1 MKSAKY
7 VSYVAISTRRNPKKG
22 CFMKQ
27 DNITDIPTYLREHSD
42 EMGTRILESYPPLHS
57 VDDPPSP
64 TIARLLRKPYPAQTL
79 AIMGLVRRWQQAR
92 AGAVIAE
99 CGTGKT
105 LISLGAIQTH
115 AENRPFTA
123 VAMVPPQL
131 VEKWCREALLTLPRL
146 RIFIIDGL
154 RTPTKSNSHHGVN
167 EVKLRNKRIVREGLK
182 TSLTELRLRKTSPSP
197 RMRWDSICS
206 SPALFVV
213 GRDRAK
219 LGYFWRHAY
228 QVARCGRYQGSVVN
242 PDSGSPVYLGSEGER
257 LLAMDFKKVKL
268 SETLGQ
274 GEGTNHARRPLYS
287 ALWQA
292 DGRKIRRFAPVDFIG
307 RYMDGFF
314 DYAIADEVHE
324 LKGGDTAQGNALGTL
339 AASARHIAVLT
350 GTLLGGYADELFNI
364 LFRLGSSRMLEEG
377 FEYGDAGVRAFTET
391 YGLLEKITVIEPADN
406 ACSEARVTTR
416 VRHRPGASPLL
427 FGRFLMSLGAFVSL
441 EDISDALPP
450 YREEIVSVEMDQ
462 PLQKAYEDMEEA
474 IKKAFRE
481 HRGNSSVASVALNA
495 LLAYPDRPFGFGDLI
510 GREFNPE
517 TQRREPFLI
526 AATRD
531 LDENFVYAKERRL
544 VEEIKCSL
552 ERGRKVQVYAVYTQ
566 KRDVTRRLESILA
579 KEGIRVAVL
588 TTQVAPEEREAWY
601 ERQLRA
607 SIQVVIGHPRLVQTG
622 LDLLSFPDIFFY
634 ETGYSIYT
642 LRQASRRSW
651 RIGQWANVN
660 VKFFHYAAT
669 MQETCLRLMGKKL
682 LVSLAME
689 GKFATDGLQAID
701 EGDDILMAMAR
712 ELVTEKGIGES
723 ADAVWKRLVQKQ
735 SEVFGVR
742 TAETSPSEMEAEP
755 LERDVPAVIIP
766 PPAPIPALVTQLLM
780 FGSSIEN
787 VPKRKP
793 SRQTTLAIT
802 TSSQLGLF

>member
-1 MKSAKY
+1 L
-7 VSYVAISTRRNPKKG
+7 PKLE
-22 CFMKQ
+22 
-27 DNITDIPTYLREHSD
+27 NIADYLRANAQEL
-42 EMGTRILESYPPLHS
+42 GNRILESYPPLHAI
-57 VDDPPSP
+57 DDPPSP
-64 TIARLLRKPYPAQTL
+64 MIGKLLRKPYPAQTL

-105 LISLGAIQTH
+105 LISLAAVQTH
-115 AENRPFTA
+115 AEDRSCTA
-123 VAMVPPQL
+123 LAMVPPQL
-131 VEKWCREALLTLPRL
+131 VEKWCREAILTLPRV
-146 RIFIIDGL
+146 RVFIVDGL
-154 RTPTKSNSHHGVN
+154 RTPTNSNSHHGVN
-167 EVKLRNKRIVREGLK
+167 EVKLRNKRIVREGLR
-182 TSLTELRLRKTSPSP
+182 TSLSELRLRRTSSSA
-197 RMRWDSICS
+197 RKRWDTLCP

-242 PDSGSPVYLGSEGER
+242 PDSGAPVYLGKEGER

-268 SETLGQ
+268 SEMLGQ
-274 GEGTNHARRPLYS
+274 AEGTNHARRPLYS

-292 DGRKIRRFAPVDFIG
+292 DETKIRRFAPVDFIG

-339 AASARHIAVLT
+339 ASSARHIAVLT

-364 LFRLGSSRMLEEG
+364 LFRLESSRMLEEG
-377 FEYGDAGVRAFTET
+377 FEYGEAGVRAFTET

-416 VRHRPGASPLL
+416 LRHRPGASPLL

-441 EDISDALPP
+441 EDISAALPP
-450 YREEIVSVEMDQ
+450 YREEVVSVEMDQ
-462 PLQKAYEDMEEA
+462 PLQKAYEDMEQD
-474 IKKAFRE
+474 IKKALRE
-481 HRGNSSVASVALNA
+481 HRGNQSVASVALNA

-531 LDENFVYAKERRL
+531 LDEDFVFAKERRL
-544 VEEIKCSL
+544 VEEVKASL

-566 KRDVTRRLESILA
+566 KRDVTRRLERILA

-588 TTQVAPEEREAWY
+588 TTEVAPEQRESWY

-607 SIQVVIGHPRLVQTG
+607 GVQVVIAHPRLVQTG
-622 LDLLSFPDIFFY
+622 LDLWSFPDIFFY

-651 RIGQWANVN
+651 RIGQWSNVN
-660 VKFFHYAAT
+660 VKFFYYVGT

-723 ADAVWKRLVQKQ
+723 ADAVWKRLVEKQ
-735 SEVFGVR
+735 AEVFGVR
-742 TAETSPSEMEAEP
+742 AVETSPSEMEAEP
-755 LERDVPAVIIP
+755 PERDVPEVIIP
-766 PPAPIPALVTQLLM
+766 PPAPIPAMVTQLLM
-780 FGSSIEN
+780 FGNSLEN
-787 VPKRKP
+787 VLKRKT
-793 SRQTTLAIT
+793 SRRTTAAT
-802 TSSQLGLF
+802 TPSSQLGLF

>member
-1 MKSAKY
+1 L
-7 VSYVAISTRRNPKKG
+7 PLLE
-22 CFMKQ
+22 
-27 DNITDIPTYLREHSD
+27 NIADCLRAHAQEL
-42 EMGTRILESYPPLHS
+42 GNRILESHPPLHS
-57 VDDPPSP
+57 IDDPPSP
-64 TIARLLRKPYPAQTL
+64 MIGKLLRKPYPAQML

-105 LISLGAIQTH
+105 LISLGAVYTH
-115 AENRPFTA
+115 AEGRPFA
-123 VAMVPPQL
+123 ALAMVPPQL
-131 VEKWCREALLTLPRL
+131 VEKWCREAILTLPRV
-146 RIFIIDGL
+146 RVFIIDGL
-154 RTPTKSNSHHGVN
+154 RTPTNSNSHHGVN
-167 EVKLRNKRIVREGLK
+167 EVKLRNKRIVREGLR
-182 TSLTELRLRKTSPSP
+182 TSLSELRLRKTSPSA
-197 RMRWDSICS
+197 RKRWESLCS
-206 SPALFVV
+206 APAVFVV

-228 QVARCGRYQGSVVN
+228 QVARCGRFQGSVVN
-242 PDSGSPVYLGSEGER
+242 PDSGCPVYLGEDGER

-268 SETLGQ
+268 SEMLGQ
-274 GEGTNHARRPLYS
+274 DEGTNHARRPLYS

-292 DGRKIRRFAPVDFIG
+292 DGKKIRRFAPVDFIG
-307 RYMDGFF
+307 RYMDSFF

-364 LFRLGSSRMLEEG
+364 LFRLELSRMLEGG
-377 FEYGDAGVRAFTET
+377 FEYGEAGVRAFTET

-406 ACSEARVTTR
+406 ACSEACVTTR
-416 VRHRPGASPLL
+416 LRHRPGASPLL

-450 YREEIVSVEMDQ
+450 YREEVVSIEMDQ
-462 PLQKAYEDMEEA
+462 PLKKAYEDLEED
-474 IKKAFRE
+474 IKKALRE
-481 HRGNSSVASVALNA
+481 HRGNQSVTSVTLNA

-531 LDENFVYAKERRL
+531 LDEDFVYAKERRL
-544 VEEIKCSL
+544 VEEIKSSL

-566 KRDVTRRLESILA
+566 KRDVTRRLEGILA

-588 TTQVAPEEREAWY
+588 TTEVAPELRESWY

-607 SIQVVIGHPRLVQTG
+607 GVQVVIAHPRLVQTG
-622 LDLLSFPDIFFY
+622 LDLWSFPDIFFY

-642 LRQASRRSW
+642 LRQASRRPW
-651 RIGQWANVN
+651 RIGQWSNVN
-660 VKFFHYAAT
+660 VKFFYYAGT
-669 MQETCLRLMGKKL
+669 MQEACLRLMGKRL

-723 ADAVWKRLVQKQ
+723 ADAVWKALVEKQ
-735 SEVFGVR
+735 AEVFKGSAV
-742 TAETSPSEMEAEP
+742 ETSPSEIEAESP
-755 LERDVPAVIIP
+755 GRDVPEVIMP
-766 PPAPIPALVTQLLM
+766 PPAPIPAVVTQLLM
-780 FGSSIEN
+780 FGVSLESVPRRKASRRPSSA
-787 VPKRKP
+787 
-793 SRQTTLAIT
+793 TT
-802 TSSQLGLF
+802 TSDQLGLFQS

>member
-1 MKSAKY
+1 ME
-7 VSYVAISTRRNPKKG
+7 P
-22 CFMKQ
+22 
-27 DNITDIPTYLREHSD
+27 ITDIPTYLRAHAQEL
-42 EMGTRILESYPPLHS
+42 GNRILQSYPPLHS
-57 VDDPPSP
+57 IDDPPSP
-64 TIARLLRKPYPAQTL
+64 MIGKLLRKPYPAQTL

-105 LISLGAIQTH
+105 LISLGAVQTH
-115 AENRPFTA
+115 AEDRPFAA

-131 VEKWCREALLTLPRL
+131 VEKWCRETMLTLPRV
-146 RIFIIDGL
+146 RVFIIDGL
-154 RTPTKSNSHHGVN
+154 RTPTNSNNHHGVN
-167 EVKLRNKRIVREGLK
+167 EVKLRNKRIVREGLR
-182 TSLTELRLRKTSPSP
+182 TSLSELRLRKTSPSA
-197 RMRWDSICS
+197 RKRWDSICA

-228 QVARCGRYQGSVVN
+228 QIAQCGRYQGSVVN
-242 PDSGSPVYLGSEGER
+242 PESGSPVYLGEDGER
-257 LLAMDFKKVKL
+257 LLAMDFKKVKM
-268 SETLGQ
+268 SKVLGQ
-274 GEGTNHARRPLYS
+274 GEGTNHARRPIYS

-292 DGRKIRRFAPVDFIG
+292 DGKKIRRFAPVDFIG

-364 LFRLGSSRMLEEG
+364 LFRLGAPRMLEEG
-377 FEYGDAGVRAFTET
+377 FEYGDAGVRAFTEI

-450 YREEIVSVEMDQ
+450 YREEIVSVEMDE
-462 PLQKAYEDMEEA
+462 PLQKAYEEMEQD

-531 LDENFVYAKERRL
+531 LDEGFVYAKERRL
-544 VEEIKCSL
+544 VEEIKSSL
-552 ERGRKVQVYAVYTQ
+552 ELGRKVQVYAVYTQ
-566 KRDVTRRLESILA
+566 KRDVTHRLESILA

-601 ERQLRA
+601 ERQLR
-607 SIQVVIGHPRLVQTG
+607 SGLQVCICHPRLVQSG
-622 LDLLSFPDIFFY
+622 LDLLPFQDIFFY

-651 RIGQWANVN
+651 RIGQRNNVN
-660 VKFFHYAAT
+660 VKFFYYAGT

-723 ADAVWKRLVQKQ
+723 ADAVWKRLVEKQ
-735 SEVFGVR
+735 AEVFGVR
-742 TAETSPSEMEAEP
+742 AVETS
-755 LERDVPAVIIP
+755 
-766 PPAPIPALVTQLLM
+766 
-780 FGSSIEN
+780 
-787 VPKRKP
+787 
-793 SRQTTLAIT
+793 
-802 TSSQLGLF
+802 

>member
-1 MKSAKY
+1 LPLLEN
-7 VSYVAISTRRNPKKG
+7 I
-22 CFMKQ
+22 Q
-27 DNITDIPTYLREHSD
+27 DYLRAHAQEL
-42 EMGTRILESYPPLHS
+42 GNRILESHPPLHS
-57 VDDPPSP
+57 IDDPPSP
-64 TIARLLRKPYPAQTL
+64 MIGKLRRKPYPAQTL
-79 AIMGLVRRWQQAR
+79 AIMGLVRRWQEAK

-105 LISLGAIQTH
+105 LISLGAVQTH

-123 VAMVPPQL
+123 IAMVPPQL
-131 VEKWCREALLTLPRL
+131 VEKWCREAMLTLPRV
-146 RIFIIDGL
+146 RVFIIDGL

-167 EVKLRNKRIVREGLK
+167 EVKLRNKRIVREGLR
-182 TSLTELRLRKTSPSP
+182 TNLTELRLRKTSPSA
-197 RMRWDSICS
+197 RKRWDSICS
-206 SPALFVV
+206 SPSLFVV

-228 QVARCGRYQGSVVN
+228 QVAHCGRYQGSVVN
-242 PDSGSPVYLGSEGER
+242 PDSGSPVYLGSDGER

-268 SETLGQ
+268 SEMLGQ
-274 GEGTNHARRPLYS
+274 EEGTNHARRPLYS

-292 DGRKIRRFAPVDFIG
+292 DGRKIRRFAPIDFIG
-307 RYMDGFF
+307 RYMNDGFF

-364 LFRLGSSRMLEEG
+364 LFRLEASRMLEEG
-377 FEYGDAGVRAFTET
+377 FEYGDAGVRAFTEI

-462 PLQKAYEDMEEA
+462 PLQKAYEDMEED
-474 IKKAFRE
+474 IKKALRE

-495 LLAYPDRPFGFGDLI
+495 LLAYPDRPYGFGDLI

-526 AATRD
+526 AATPD

-544 VEEIKCSL
+544 LEEIKSSL

-566 KRDVTRRLESILA
+566 KRDVTHRLESILA
-579 KEGIRVAVL
+579 KEGIRVVVL
-588 TTQVAPEEREAWY
+588 TTEVAPELRESWY

-607 SIQVVIGHPRLVQTG
+607 GVQVVIAHPRLVQTG
-622 LDLLSFPDIFFY
+622 LDLWAFPDIFFA

-651 RIGQWANVN
+651 RIGQRNNVN
-660 VKFFHYAAT
+660 VKFFYYAGT
-669 MQETCLRLMGKKL
+669 MQEACLRLMGKKL

-723 ADAVWKRLVQKQ
+723 ADAVWKRLVGKQ
-735 SEVFGVR
+735 AEVFGVR
-742 TAETSPSEMEAEP
+742 AGETPQSAMELEP
-755 LERDVPAVIIP
+755 PERGVPQVIIP
-766 PPAPIPALVTQLLM
+766 LPAPIPALVTQLLM
-780 FGSSIEN
+780 FGGSLESVPRRKAPRRPSSGA
-787 VPKRKP
+787 
-793 SRQTTLAIT
+793 TTAD
-802 TSSQLGLF
+802 QLGLFQN

>member
-1 MKSAKY
+1 MA
-7 VSYVAISTRRNPKKG
+7 
-22 CFMKQ
+22 
-27 DNITDIPTYLREHSD
+27 E
-42 EMGTRILESYPPLHS
+42 RILQSFPPLHS
-57 VDDPPSP
+57 IDDPSSP
-64 TIARLLRKPYPAQTL
+64 MLGKLLRKPYPAQAV

-99 CGTGKT
+99 CGAGKT
-105 LISLGAIQTH
+105 LISLGAVHTH
-115 AENRPFTA
+115 SGDQPFTA
-123 VAMVPPQL
+123 VVMVPPQL
-131 VEKWCREALLTLPRL
+131 VEKWCREAMLTLPRV
-146 RIFIIDGL
+146 RVFIIDGL
-154 RTPTKSNSHHGVN
+154 RTPTNSNSHHGVN
-167 EVKLRNKRIVREGLK
+167 EVKLRNKRIVREGLR
-182 TSLTELRLRKTSPSP
+182 TSLSELRLRRASISARK
-197 RMRWDSICS
+197 RWDSVCT
-206 SPALFVV
+206 SPAVFVV

-228 QVARCGRYQGSVVN
+228 QVARCGRYQGSVIN

-274 GEGTNHARRPLYS
+274 EEGINHARRPFYS

-292 DGRKIRRFAPVDFIG
+292 DGKKIRRFAPIDFIG
-307 RYMDGFF
+307 RYMSDGFF

-339 AASARHIAVLT
+339 ASCARQIAVLT

-364 LFRLGSSRMLEEG
+364 LFRLGPSRMLEEG
-377 FEYGDAGVRAFTET
+377 FEYGETGVRAFTEI

-416 VRHRPGASPLL
+416 VRHRPGASPAL

-450 YREEIVSVEMDQ
+450 YQEEVVSVEMDQ
-462 PLQKAYEDMEEA
+462 PLQKAYEDLEQD
-474 IKKAFRE
+474 IKKALRE
-481 HRGNSSVASVALNA
+481 HRGNSSVVSTALNA

-517 TQRREPFLI
+517 TQRHEPFLI

-544 VEEIKCSL
+544 LEEVKTSL
-552 ERGRKVQVYAVYTQ
+552 EHGRNVQIFAVYTQ

-579 KEGIRVAVL
+579 KDGIRVAVL
-588 TTQVAPEEREAWY
+588 TTQVTPEEREAWY

-607 SIQVVIGHPRLVQTG
+607 GVQVVICHPRLVQTG
-622 LDLLSFPDIFFY
+622 LDLWAFPDIFFY

-651 RIGQWANVN
+651 RIGQRNNVN
-660 VKFFHYAAT
+660 VKFFYYAGT

-689 GKFATDGLQAID
+689 GKFANDGLQAID

-723 ADAVWKRLVQKQ
+723 ADAVWKTLQKQ
-735 SEVFGVR
+735 QAEVFGIRPV
-742 TAETSPSEMEAEP
+742 ETSHLETLAEP
-755 LERDVPAVIIP
+755 PAGDLPEVVIS
-766 PPAPIPALVTQLLM
+766 PPASIPEVVTQLLM
-780 FGSSIEN
+780 FGMSPDAVQHRKASRRSSI
-787 VPKRKP
+787 
-793 SRQTTLAIT
+793 AA
-802 TSSQLGLF
+802 TSSDQLGLFAH

>member
-1 MKSAKY
+1 ME
-7 VSYVAISTRRNPKKG
+7 
-22 CFMKQ
+22 
-27 DNITDIPTYLREHSD
+27 NIADYLRAHAQELGD
-42 EMGTRILESYPPLHS
+42 RILQSYPPLHS
-57 VDDPPSP
+57 IDAAPSLM
-64 TIARLLRKPYPAQTL
+64 IGKLLRKPYPAQTL

-92 AGAVIAE
+92 ASAVIAE
-99 CGTGKT
+99 CGTAKT

-115 AENRPFTA
+115 AESRPFTA
-123 VAMVPPQL
+123 LAMVPPQL
-131 VEKWCREALLTLPRL
+131 VEKWCREAMLTLPRV
-146 RIFIIDGL
+146 RVFIIDGL
-154 RTPTKSNSHHGVN
+154 RTPTNSNSHHGVN
-167 EVKLRNKRIVREGLK
+167 EVKLRNKRIVREGLR
-182 TSLTELRLRKTSPSP
+182 TSLSELRLRKASRSA
-197 RMRWDSICS
+197 RKRWDSICS
-206 SPALFVV
+206 TPALFLV

-228 QVARCGRYQGSVVN
+228 EISRCGRYQGSVVN
-242 PDSGSPVYLGSEGER
+242 PDSGTPVYLGSECER

-268 SETLGQ
+268 REMLGQ
-274 GEGTNHARRPLYS
+274 GEESIHARRPLYS

-292 DGRKIRRFAPVDFIG
+292 SGKKIRRFAPIDFIG

-364 LFRLGSSRMLEEG
+364 LFRLEASRMLEEG
-377 FEYGDAGVRAFTET
+377 FEYGDAGVRAFTEI

-406 ACSEARVTTR
+406 ACSEARITTR

-450 YREEIVSVEMDQ
+450 YREEIVSVEMDAV
-462 PLQKAYEDMEEA
+462 LHKAYDDMEGD
-474 IKKAFRE
+474 IKKAVRE
-481 HRGNSSVASVALNA
+481 HRGNQSVASVALNA

-526 AATRD
+526 AATLD

-544 VEEIKCSL
+544 VEEINCSL

-566 KRDVTRRLESILA
+566 KRDVTHRLESILK
-579 KEGIRVAVL
+579 KEGIRVALL
-588 TTQVAPEEREAWY
+588 TTQVAPEAREAWY
-601 ERQLRA
+601 ERQLR
-607 SIQVVIGHPRLVQTG
+607 SGVQVVIGHPRLTQTG
-622 LDLLSFPDIFFY
+622 LDLLAFQDIYFY

-651 RIGQWANVN
+651 RIGQRNNIN
-660 VKFFHYAAT
+660 VKFYHYTGT

-689 GKFATDGLQAID
+689 GKFASDGLQSID
-701 EGDDILMAMAR
+701 EGDDIVMAMAR

-723 ADAVWKRLVQKQ
+723 ADAVWKQLVERQA
-735 SEVFGVR
+735 EMFGVR
-742 TAETSPSEMEAEP
+742 AVEASQMEASPPDGNASE
-755 LERDVPAVIIP
+755 VTIP

-780 FGSSIEN
+780 FGASIES
-787 VPKRKP
+787 VPRRETSRRP
-793 SRQTTLAIT
+793 SSAA
-802 TSSQLGLF
+802 TSSHQLGLFQNQR

>member
-1 MKSAKY
+1 L
-7 VSYVAISTRRNPKKG
+7 P
-22 CFMKQ
+22 Q
-27 DNITDIPTYLREHSD
+27 LENIADYLRAHAQELGD
-42 EMGTRILESYPPLHS
+42 RILESYPPLHS
-57 VDDPPSP
+57 IDDPPSP
-64 TIARLLRKPYPAQTL
+64 LISKLLRKPYPAQTL
-79 AIMGLVRRWQQAR
+79 AIMGLVRHWQQAR

-105 LISLGAIQTH
+105 LISLAAVQTH

-123 VAMVPPQL
+123 LAMVPPQL
-131 VEKWCREALLTLPRL
+131 VEKWCREAILTLPRV
-146 RIFIIDGL
+146 RVFIIDGL
-154 RTPTKSNSHHGVN
+154 RTPTNSNSHHGVN
-167 EVKLRNKRIVREGLK
+167 EVKLRNKRIVREGLR
-182 TSLTELRLRKTSPSP
+182 TSLSELRLRRTSPSA
-197 RMRWDSICS
+197 RKRWDSLCP

-242 PDSGSPVYLGSEGER
+242 PDSGAPVYLGKEGER

-274 GEGTNHARRPLYS
+274 GDETSHAGRPLYS

-292 DGRKIRRFAPVDFIG
+292 DGKKIRRFAPVDFIG
-307 RYMDGFF
+307 RYMDAFF

-339 AASARHIAVLT
+339 ASSPARHIAVLT

-364 LFRLGSSRMLEEG
+364 LFRLESSRMLEEG
-377 FEYGDAGVRAFTET
+377 FEYGEAGVRAFTET

-416 VRHRPGASPLL
+416 LRHRPGASPLL

-450 YREEIVSVEMDQ
+450 YREEVISVEMDQ
-462 PLQKAYEDMEEA
+462 PLQKAYEDLEQD
-474 IKKAFRE
+474 IKKALRE
-481 HRGNSSVASVALNA
+481 HRGNQSVASVALNA

-517 TQRREPFLI
+517 TQHREPFLI

-531 LDENFVYAKERRL
+531 LDEDFVYAKERRL
-544 VEEIKCSL
+544 VEEVKSSL

-566 KRDVTRRLESILA
+566 KRDVTRRLERILA
-579 KEGIRVAVL
+579 NEGIRVAVL
-588 TTQVAPEEREAWY
+588 TTEIAPEQRESWY

-607 SIQVVIGHPRLVQTG
+607 GVQVVIAHPRLVQTG
-622 LDLLSFPDIFFY
+622 LDLWSFPDILFY

-651 RIGQWANVN
+651 RIGQWSNVN
-660 VKFFHYAAT
+660 VKFFYYAGT
-669 MQETCLRLMGKKL
+669 MQEACLRLMGKKL

-689 GKFATDGLQAID
+689 GKFATDGLQAIE

-723 ADAVWKRLVQKQ
+723 ADAVWKRLVEKQ
-735 SEVFGVR
+735 AEVFGVR
-742 TAETSPSEMEAEP
+742 AVETSPSEMEAEP
-755 LERDVPAVIIP
+755 PERDVPEVIIP
-766 PPAPIPALVTQLLM
+766 PPAPIPTVVTQLLM
-780 FGSSIEN
+780 FGISIEN
-787 VPKRKP
+787 LPKRKA
-793 SRQTTLAIT
+793 SRRATAATTP
-802 TSSQLGLF
+802 SSQLGLF

>member
-1 MKSAKY
+1 ME
-7 VSYVAISTRRNPKKG
+7 P
-22 CFMKQ
+22 M
-27 DNITDIPTYLREHSD
+27 TDIPTYLRANSK
-42 EMGTRILESYPPLHS
+42 EMGERILQSHPPLHGI
-57 VDDPPSP
+57 DDPPSP
-64 TIARLLRKPYPAQTL
+64 IISRLLRKPYPAQTL
-79 AIMGLVRRWQQAR
+79 AIMGLVKRWHEAK

-115 AENRPFTA
+115 AEHRRFTA
-123 VAMVPPQL
+123 IAMVPPQL
-131 VEKWCREALLTLPRL
+131 VEKWCREAILTLPRV
-146 RIFIIDGL
+146 RVFIIDGL
-154 RTPTKSNSHHGVN
+154 RTPTNPNVHHGVN
-167 EVKLRNKRIVREGLK
+167 EVKLRNKRIVREGLR
-182 TSLTELRLRKTSPSP
+182 TSLSELRLRRTSPSA
-197 RMRWDSICS
+197 RKCWDSICS

-242 PDSGSPVYLGSEGER
+242 PDSGAPVYLGEDGER

-274 GEGTNHARRPLYS
+274 GEGTNHARRPLHS
-287 ALWQA
+287 PLWQA
-292 DGRKIRRFAPVDFIG
+292 DGKKIRRFAPVDFIG
-307 RYMDGFF
+307 RYMGGFF

-339 AASARHIAVLT
+339 AASASHIAVLT
-350 GTLLGGYADELFNI
+350 ETLLGGYADELFNI
-364 LFRLGSSRMLEEG
+364 LFRLGAARMLEEG
-377 FEYGDAGVRAFTET
+377 FEYGDAGVRAFTEI

-450 YREEIVSVEMDQ
+450 YREEVVSVEMDE
-462 PLQKAYEDMEEA
+462 PLQKAHDDMEED
-474 IKKAFRE
+474 IKKALRE
-481 HRGNSSVASVALNA
+481 HRGNQSIASVALNA

-531 LDENFVYAKERRL
+531 LDEGFVYAKERRL
-544 VEEIKCSL
+544 VEEIKASID
-552 ERGRKVQVYAVYTQ
+552 RGRKVQVYAVYTQ
-566 KRDVTRRLESILA
+566 KRDVTRRLERILA

-588 TTQVAPEEREAWY
+588 TTEVAPEQREAWY

-607 SIQVVIGHPRLVQTG
+607 GVQVVIAHPRLVQTG
-622 LDLLSFPDIFFY
+622 LDLWSFPDIFFY

-651 RIGQWANVN
+651 RIGQRNNVN
-660 VKFFHYAAT
+660 VKFFYYAGT
-669 MQETCLRLMGKKL
+669 MQEACLRLMGKKL

-723 ADAVWKRLVQKQ
+723 ADAIWKRLVEKQ
-735 SEVFGVR
+735 AEVFGVR
-742 TAETSPSEMEAEP
+742 AVETSPSEMEAEP
-755 LERDVPAVIIP
+755 QERDVPIP
-766 PPAPIPALVTQLLM
+766 SPAPIPAVVTQLLM
-780 FGSSIEN
+780 FGGSLESVPRRKAPRRPSSTA
-787 VPKRKP
+787 
-793 SRQTTLAIT
+793 STAD
-802 TSSQLGLF
+802 QLGLFQS

>member
-1 MKSAKY
+1 MIGK
-7 VSYVAISTRRNPKKG
+7 
-22 CFMKQ
+22 
-27 DNITDIPTYLREHSD
+27 
-42 EMGTRILESYPPLHS
+42 
-57 VDDPPSP
+57 
-64 TIARLLRKPYPAQTL
+64 LLRKPYPAQTV

-99 CGTGKT
+99 CGAGKT
-105 LISLGAIQTH
+105 LISLGAVHTH
-115 AENRPFTA
+115 SGDQPFTA
-123 VAMVPPQL
+123 VVMVPPQL
-131 VEKWCREALLTLPRL
+131 VEKWCRETILTLPRV
-146 RIFIIDGL
+146 RVFIIDGL
-154 RTPTKSNSHHGVN
+154 RTPTNSNSHCGVN
-167 EVKLRNKRIVREGLK
+167 EVKLRNKRIVREGLR
-182 TSLTELRLRKTSPSP
+182 TSLSELRLRRTSPSA
-197 RMRWDSICS
+197 RKRWDSVCT
-206 SPALFVV
+206 SPAVFVV

-242 PDSGSPVYLGSEGER
+242 SDSGSPVYLGSEGER

-268 SETLGQ
+268 SEMLGQ

-292 DGRKIRRFAPVDFIG
+292 DGKKIRRFAPIDFIG
-307 RYMDGFF
+307 RYMSDGFF

-339 AASARHIAVLT
+339 ASCASHIAVLT

-364 LFRLGSSRMLEEG
+364 LFRLGPSRMLEEG
-377 FEYGDAGVRAFTET
+377 FEYGDAGVRSFTEI

-416 VRHRPGASPLL
+416 VRHRPGASPAL

-450 YREEIVSVEMDQ
+450 YREEVVSVEMDQ
-462 PLQKAYEDMEEA
+462 PLQKAYEDLEQD
-474 IKKAFRE
+474 IKKALRE
-481 HRGNSSVASVALNA
+481 HRGNSSVISVALNA
-495 LLAYPDRPFGFGDLI
+495 LLAYPDRPFGFGDLM

-531 LDENFVYAKERRL
+531 LDENFVYAKEGRL
-544 VEEIKCSL
+544 LEEVKTSL
-552 ERGRKVQVYAVYTQ
+552 ERGRNVQIFAVYTQ

-607 SIQVVIGHPRLVQTG
+607 GVQVVIGHPRLVQTG
-622 LDLLSFPDIFFY
+622 LDLWSFPDIFFY

-651 RIGQWANVN
+651 RIGQRNNVN
-660 VKFFHYAAT
+660 VKFFYYAGT
-669 MQETCLRLMGKKL
+669 MQETCVRLMGKKL

-689 GKFATDGLQAID
+689 GKFASDGLQAID

-723 ADAVWKRLVQKQ
+723 ADAVWKQLQKQ
-735 SEVFGVR
+735 QVETFGIRPVE
-742 TAETSPSEMEAEP
+742 TFPAETE
-755 LERDVPAVIIP
+755 LE
-766 PPAPIPALVTQLLM
+766 PPAGDLPEVVISPPASIPEVVTQLLM
-780 FGSSIEN
+780 FGMSPDAVQHRKASRRSSIA
-787 VPKRKP
+787 
-793 SRQTTLAIT
+793 AI
-802 TSSQLGLF
+802 SSDQLGLFPN

>member
-1 MKSAKY
+1 
-7 VSYVAISTRRNPKKG
+7 
-22 CFMKQ
+22 
-27 DNITDIPTYLREHSD
+27 
-42 EMGTRILESYPPLHS
+42 
-57 VDDPPSP
+57 
-64 TIARLLRKPYPAQTL
+64 
-79 AIMGLVRRWQQAR
+79 
-92 AGAVIAE
+92 
-99 CGTGKT
+99 
-105 LISLGAIQTH
+105 
-115 AENRPFTA
+115 
-123 VAMVPPQL
+123 
-131 VEKWCREALLTLPRL
+131 
-146 RIFIIDGL
+146 
-154 RTPTKSNSHHGVN
+154 
-167 EVKLRNKRIVREGLK
+167 
-182 TSLTELRLRKTSPSP
+182 
-197 RMRWDSICS
+197 
-206 SPALFVV
+206 
-213 GRDRAK
+213 
-219 LGYFWRHAY
+219 
-228 QVARCGRYQGSVVN
+228 
-242 PDSGSPVYLGSEGER
+242 
-257 LLAMDFKKVKL
+257 MDFKKVKL
-268 SETLGQ
+268 SEMLGQ

-292 DGRKIRRFAPVDFIG
+292 DGKKIRRFAPVDFIG

-364 LFRLGSSRMLEEG
+364 LFRLGASRMLEEG
-377 FEYGDAGVRAFTET
+377 FEYGEAGVRAFTET

-450 YREEIVSVEMDQ
+450 YREEVVSVEMDE
-462 PLQKAYEDMEEA
+462 PLQKAYEDMEED
-474 IKKAFRE
+474 IKKALRE
-481 HRGNSSVASVALNA
+481 HRGNQSVISVALNA

-544 VEEIKCSL
+544 VEEIKSSL

-588 TTQVAPEEREAWY
+588 TTEVAPELREAWY

-607 SIQVVIGHPRLVQTG
+607 GVQVVIAHPRLVQTG
-622 LDLLSFPDIFFY
+622 LDLWSIPDIFFY

-651 RIGQWANVN
+651 RIGQRTNVN
-660 VKFFHYAAT
+660 VKFFYYAGT

-689 GKFATDGLQAID
+689 GKFA
-701 EGDDILMAMAR
+701 
-712 ELVTEKGIGES
+712 S
-723 ADAVWKRLVQKQ
+723 
-735 SEVFGVR
+735 
-742 TAETSPSEMEAEP
+742 
-755 LERDVPAVIIP
+755 
-766 PPAPIPALVTQLLM
+766 
-780 FGSSIEN
+780 
-787 VPKRKP
+787 
-793 SRQTTLAIT
+793 
-802 TSSQLGLF
+802 